1 MADKHLQLAVK
12 VEPAYL
18 ANVIKL
24 SGSLESSNA
33 EEIYQEIHQSI
44 QQKVEII
51 VIDIIELKIITRG
64 GNDILQNCQKIAPK
78 YGIKLF
84 ISRDFL

>member
-1 MADKHLQLAVK
+1 MADKHLQLTVR

-33 EEIYQEIHQSI
+33 EEIYQEINQSI

-51 VIDIIELKIITRG
+51 VIDIKELKIINQG
-64 GNDILQNCQKIAPK
+64 GSNILENCQRIAKK
-78 YGIKLF
+78 YGIQLF
-84 ISRDFL
+84 LSREFL